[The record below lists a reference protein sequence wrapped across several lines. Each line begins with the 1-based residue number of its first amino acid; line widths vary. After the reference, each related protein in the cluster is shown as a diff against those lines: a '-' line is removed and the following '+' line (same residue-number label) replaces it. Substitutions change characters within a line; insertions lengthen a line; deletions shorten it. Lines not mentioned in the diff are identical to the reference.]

1 LRLRTLNFRL
11 GSPDF
16 RGGTFYFR
24 FARDGLRVTFD
35 SFKTLFCRLHRIVT
49 CVYGL
54 TRPFAALLVTV
65 TTTMASIP
73 ALIYALTATI
83 IA

>member
-1 LRLRTLNFRL
+1 MGLRTLHFRF

-24 FARDGLRVTFD
+24 FACDWLRVTFD
-35 SFKTLFCRLHRIVT
+35 SFKTLFCRLHRIVN
-49 CVYGL
+49 CVYRL

-65 TTTMASIP
+65 TTTMTIIP
-73 ALIYALTATI
+73 ALIYSLTTTI